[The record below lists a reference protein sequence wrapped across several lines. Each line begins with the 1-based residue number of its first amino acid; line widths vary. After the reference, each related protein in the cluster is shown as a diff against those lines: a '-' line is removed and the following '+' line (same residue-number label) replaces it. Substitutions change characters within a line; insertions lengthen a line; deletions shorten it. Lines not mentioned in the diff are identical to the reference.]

1 MRENSRTRTMLCEL
15 IIVVL
20 FLALSSLTLFRL
32 FSAASALSRESEAST
47 YGTLLAQD
55 ALERLVAGED
65 VADVEHYAHNGRE
78 YSVSAEADAEPS
90 PAGTLYRYRVRVAV
104 EDATVVSVETA
115 NYRPERSAQ

>member
-20 FLALSSLTLFRL
+20 FLALSSMTLFRL
-32 FSAASALSRESEAST
+32 FSAANALSRESEEST

-65 VADVEHYAHNGRE
+65 VADEEIFMRNGGE
-78 YSVSAEADAEPS
+78 YSVKVETDEEKS
-90 PAGTLYRYRVRVAV
+90 PAGTLYRYRALVVTGDQIVA
-104 EDATVVSVETA
+104 SVETA
-115 NYRPERSAQ
+115 HYRPERSAQ